1 MIYNLNT
8 LVKAIEVYNSSI
20 QNYTRLNWLSLNGI
34 PVNNNGYTDMK
45 DNERIMRQIADSIGI
60 QLVEVSDYFSFF
72 EPRLDPEHDIY
83 LEYYKI
89 EWI

>member
-1 MIYNLNT
+1 MIYNLNI
-8 LVKAIEVYNSSI
+8 LVKAIEDYNMSK

-34 PVNNNGYTDMK
+34 PVEDNGYIDME
-45 DNERIMRQIADSIGI
+45 DNERIMRQIADSIGV

>member
-1 MIYNLNT
+1 MIYT
-8 LVKAIEVYNSSI
+8 LVKAIEVYNNSV

-34 PVNNNGYTDMK
+34 TVDDNGYTDMK
-45 DNERIMRQIADSIGI
+45 DNERIMRQIADSIDI

-72 EPRLDPEHDIY
+72 EPRLDPEHDIH

>member
-8 LVKAIEVYNSSI
+8 LVKAIEVYNNSV

-34 PVNNNGYTDMK
+34 PVDDNGYTDMK
-45 DNERIMRQIADSIGI
+45 DNERIMRQIADSIDI

-72 EPRLDPEHDIY
+72 EPWLDPEHDIH

>member
-8 LVKAIEVYNSSI
+8 LVKAIEVYNNSV
-20 QNYTRLNWLSLNGI
+20 QNCTRLNWLSLNGI
-34 PVNNNGYTDMK
+34 PVDDNGYTDMK

-72 EPRLDPEHDIY
+72 EPRLDPEHDIH

>member
-8 LVKAIEVYNSSI
+8 LVKAIEVYNNSV
-20 QNYTRLNWLSLNGI
+20 QNCTRLNWLSLNGI
-34 PVNNNGYTDMK
+34 PVDDNGYTDMK
-45 DNERIMRQIADSIGI
+45 DNERIMRQIADSIDI

>member
-8 LVKAIEVYNSSI
+8 LAKAIEVYNNSV

-34 PVNNNGYTDMK
+34 PVDDNGYTDMK
-45 DNERIMRQIADSIGI
+45 DNERIMRQIADSIDI

-72 EPRLDPEHDIY
+72 EPRLDPECDIH

>member
-8 LVKAIEVYNSSI
+8 LVKAIEDYNTSK
-20 QNYTRLNWLSLNGI
+20 QNYTRLNWLFLNGI
-34 PVNNNGYTDMK
+34 PVNDNGYTDMK
-45 DNERIMRQIADSIGI
+45 DNERIMRQMADSIDI

-72 EPRLDPEHDIY
+72 EPRLDPEHDIH

>member
-1 MIYNLNT
+1 M
-8 LVKAIEVYNSSI
+8 LVKAIEDYNISK

-34 PVNNNGYTDMK
+34 PVEDNGYTDMK
-45 DNERIMRQIADSIGI
+45 DNEQIMWQIADFIGI
-60 QLVEVSDYFSFF
+60 QLVEESDYFSFF
-72 EPRLDPEHDIY
+72 EPRLDPEHDIH

>member
-1 MIYNLNT
+1 MIYT
-8 LVKAIEVYNSSI
+8 LVKAIEVYNNSV

-34 PVNNNGYTDMK
+34 PVDDNGYTDMK
-45 DNERIMRQIADSIGI
+45 DNERIMQQIADSIDI

-72 EPRLDPEHDIY
+72 EPRLDPEHDIH